1 MKTIEQ
7 VLEMIS
13 NEKQVVI
20 AVRGDNHEYEYLDY
34 TKNSMHFLNDCRDF
48 ESNDNV
54 PNAKELDGK
63 CAFMV
68 WEYGQDVEIEKIAEK
83 LNRIAEYA
91 KGYGQNVHIIACEVN
106 AYEYGWDE
114 TECGQEIIM
123 KEAWVISKM

>member
-20 AVRGDNHEYEYLDY
+20 AVRGDYHEYEYLDY
-34 TKNSMHFLNDCRDF
+34 TKNSMHK
-48 ESNDNV
+48 EDNMD
-54 PNAKELDGK
+54 NAIELEGT
-63 CAFMV
+63 CALKV
-68 WEYGQDVEIEKIAEK
+68 WEYGQDVEIEEIAEK
-83 LNRIAEYA
+83 LNRIAEYV
-91 KGYGQNVHIIACEVN
+91 KGYGPNVHIIACEVN

-123 KEAWVISKM
+123 KDAWVVGRI

>member
-20 AVRGDNHEYEYLDY
+20 AVRGDYHEYEYLDY
-34 TKNSMHFLNDCRDF
+34 TKNSTHKEDNEDNM
-48 ESNDNV
+48 ES
-54 PNAKELDGK
+54 AIELEGT
-63 CAFMV
+63 CALKV
-68 WEYGQDVEIEKIAEK
+68 WEYGQDVEIEKITEK
-83 LNRIAEYA
+83 LNRITEYA
-91 KGYGQNVHIIACEVN
+91 KGYGPNVHIIACEVN

-123 KEAWVISKM
+123 KDAWVIAKM